1 MGPDEYKRVKLW
13 LKANHTGAANA
24 PKGYD
29 FGQGRALHAP
39 ERFSRG
45 LRSARVAQV
54 HGGGDMPRVR
64 GSSAIV
70 QSYEHNTFTNSSQA
84 EQWFAQRTLLPWIRK
99 LEAVFNSTVIAD
111 PRFRGPERA
120 AFSGT
125 WISPWVRAAALE
137 AAIKGGVW

>member
-1 MGPDEYKRVKLW
+1 MARWGRTNTERVKLW

-45 LRSARVAQV
+45 DSEVLASRKFTAAEICRVFFAV
-54 HGGGDMPRVR
+54 PPP
-64 GSSAIV
+64 IV

-111 PRFRGPERA
+111 PRFRGPRRGPRSRA
-120 AFSGT
+120 RGY
-125 WISPWVRAAALE
+125 RR
-137 AAIKGGVW
+137 G